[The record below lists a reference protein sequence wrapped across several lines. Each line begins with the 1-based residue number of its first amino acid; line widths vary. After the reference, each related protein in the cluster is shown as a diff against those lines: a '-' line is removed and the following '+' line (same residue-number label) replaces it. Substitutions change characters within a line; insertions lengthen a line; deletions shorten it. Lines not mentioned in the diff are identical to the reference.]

1 MNKVSAYGP
10 DGGIMMTIEQAAR
23 ECATDVFRQEH
34 EKHPRTNRD
43 LAIRDLNAIIIQR
56 HMDKLVKVAEANKV
70 VKKMSEHRMSREWQH
85 SGLTCR
91 VREIPEESRAVMEFR
106 AQFNAVGAPSWIATA
121 DMNIVT
127 FERLL
132 ALEASVYG
140 KSKEPANEP

>member
-23 ECATDVFRQEH
+23 ECATG
-34 EKHPRTNRD
+34 
-43 LAIRDLNAIIIQR
+43 
-56 HMDKLVKVAEANKV
+56 
-70 VKKMSEHRMSREWQH
+70 EHRMSREWRH

-106 AQFNAVGAPSWIATA
+106 TQFNAVGAPSWIATA

-140 KSKEPANEP
+140 DPKEENK

>member
-23 ECATDVFRQEH
+23 D
-34 EKHPRTNRD
+34 
-43 LAIRDLNAIIIQR
+43 
-56 HMDKLVKVAEANKV
+56 MDKLVKVAEANKV
-70 VKKMSEHRMSREWQH
+70 VKKMGEHRMSREWRH

-106 AQFNAVGAPSWIATA
+106 TQFNAVGAPSWIATA

>member
-1 MNKVSAYGP
+1 
-10 DGGIMMTIEQAAR
+10 MMTIEQAAR
-23 ECATDVFRQEH
+23 ECATD
-34 EKHPRTNRD
+34 
-43 LAIRDLNAIIIQR
+43 
-56 HMDKLVKVAEANKV
+56 KV
-70 VKKMSEHRMSREWQH
+70 VKKMGEHRMSREWRH

-106 AQFNAVGAPSWIATA
+106 TQFNAVGAPSWIATA